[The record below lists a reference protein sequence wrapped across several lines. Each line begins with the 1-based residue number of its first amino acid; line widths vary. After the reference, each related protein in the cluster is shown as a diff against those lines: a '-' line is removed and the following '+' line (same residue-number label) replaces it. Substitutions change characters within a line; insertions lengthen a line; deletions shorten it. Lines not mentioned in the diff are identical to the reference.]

1 MQKHTIVVGLRKN
14 NTVYRLPIPENSF
27 YFTVSSERQQLVSST
42 GKLIEYLDG
51 GKFLCAYVTGSQA
64 KRLHLINQNGRE
76 LNLPL
81 SRVVHSSVATHSVE
95 LPREELTRQL
105 LDTAEKR
112 SNLMEKIDLQEIWEL
127 TSDEASNTFQPAF
140 LAELSF
146 GKDADDDIVAA
157 FLRSVFI
164 DRLYFKYK
172 ESKVIAHS
180 AEQVEQLQKQRQKE
194 AETLALIERSAELL
208 KDIHQ
213 GNTEN
218 ILERE
223 GARECIQIIRDY
235 YIYEGDAKEADVAR
249 KILKAADLN
258 RPHDPF
264 HLLVKAGVWD
274 KNENI
279 PLLRKELPVNFS
291 LLAIQQAEMLLQQG
305 TDKLFL
311 DPARKDFTHLK
322 PITIDGAS
330 TLDFDDALT
339 VEQQDDNVLVGI
351 HISDVAHYVRPE
363 DPLFLEALQRG
374 TSIYFPEGQIPM
386 LPRHLS
392 QGICSLV
399 QGELRAA
406 LSFMILLS
414 PEAEVL
420 KLRIYPSV
428 IKVARRLTYDEAD
441 TMIESDPELAI
452 LNSLRMKLR
461 NKRLENGALLL
472 PFPDV
477 NIHIHDG
484 NKVHVSLADTDTP
497 SRTLVSEMMILANTE
512 AARYVSDRMAPG
524 LFRSQKPPHKR
535 VVHGLDNDLYL
546 NSKQRKMLSRG
557 ELLVSAKPHSGLG
570 VNQYTTITSPIRRL
584 LDLVM
589 QHQIHSIVRRE
600 DFRFTEEM
608 CKDFTSVIGRT
619 LANANSVRQQRHR
632 YWLLKYLEVR
642 KNIPLK
648 ALVLESGAKRT
659 FLLLTDILM
668 NIDLPTP
675 GQNVPE
681 PGSTVTVKATKVNA
695 LDNSLRLEW

>member
-1 MQKHTIVVGLRKN
+1 M
-14 NTVYRLPIPENSF
+14 
-27 YFTVSSERQQLVSST
+27 SST

-51 GKFLCAYVTGSQA
+51 GKFLCAYVIGGQA
-64 KRLHLINQNGRE
+64 KRLRLINQNGRE
-76 LNLPL
+76 MNLPL
-81 SRVVHSSVATHSVE
+81 SRVVHTSVTTHTVG
-95 LPREELTRQL
+95 LAREELARRLQETASTRI
-105 LDTAEKR
+105 R
-112 SNLMEKIDLQEIWEL
+112 LMKKIDLEEIWEL
-127 TSDEASNTFQPAF
+127 ISDESSNTFQAAF

-157 FLRSVFI
+157 FLRSVFT

-172 ESKVIAHS
+172 DNRVVAHS
-180 AEQVEQLQKQRQKE
+180 AEQIEQLQKQRKKE
-194 AETLALIERSAELL
+194 AETLALIERGADLL
-208 KDIHQ
+208 KEIDA
-213 GNTEN
+213 GNTKD
-218 ILERE
+218 ILERD
-223 GARECIQIIRDY
+223 GAKECIKIIRDF

-249 KILKAADLN
+249 KILKTAGMK

-305 TDKLFL
+305 TDKLFK
-311 DPARKDFTHLK
+311 DPARKDLTHLK
-322 PITIDGAS
+322 LMTIDGAS
-330 TLDFDDALT
+330 TLDFDDALSI
-339 VEQQDDNVLVGI
+339 EEEENGNCLVGI

-363 DPLFLEALQRG
+363 DPLFMEALQRG

-392 QGICSLV
+392 QGICSLI
-399 QGELRAA
+399 QGEIRAA

-414 PEAEVL
+414 PDAEVL
-420 KLRIYPSV
+420 RMRIYPSV

-441 TMIESDPELAI
+441 TMIKSDPELAL
-452 LNSLRMKLR
+452 LNDLRMKLR
-461 NKRLENGALLL
+461 NRRLDNGALLL

-477 NIHIHDG
+477 NIHIQDG
-484 NKVHVSLADTDTP
+484 SKVSVSLADTDTP

-535 VVHGLDNDLYL
+535 VVHGMDTDLYL

-557 ELLVSAKPHSGLG
+557 ELLITAKPHSGLG

-619 LANANSVRQQRHR
+619 LANANNVRQQRHR

-642 KNIPLK
+642 QNIPLN
-648 ALVLESGAKRT
+648 ALVLDSGSRRT

-681 PGSTVTVKATKVNA
+681 PGSTVTVNVTKVDA
-695 LDNSLRLEW
+695 LDNTVRFEW